1 MPTITPHC
9 SGRVIARSTAH
20 GEKAIADRGGNT
32 GMGTATGTRDGRT
45 SGRAPGSSPSS
56 RRQRRNAP
64 APGTGPGPVS
74 PVPVTAP
81 RVPARTTLRALSR
94 TSHVGPFQLRQLVLV
109 ELALALAAVGV
120 VLGGLWL
127 VPTIAVACVLVV
139 FAVLRRR
146 GHAVQDWLA
155 TVLSLRTRR
164 RAAGPASVDVD
175 PSLAPVAESVPTLRP
190 YTYVDRDRRTVG
202 MLGDGSFLTAVVR
215 IEASGSA
222 LRPAF
227 GARALPLDLL
237 GGALEVDD
245 IRLESVQLVQQV
257 RSAPAP
263 HLPPQS
269 VARLSYAPLQE
280 KTGAPALRLTWVAV
294 KLDPERCREAVEA
307 RGGGVEGAQRCLVR
321 VADHVASRITGAG
334 FRAVVLDQEELNST
348 IATSACASPV
358 QTASAARPDAAPA
371 RRTAETARVWRCDE
385 RWHTTY
391 AVGRWPELGRGAAPL
406 PKLVSLLTATPAYA
420 TTFSLTLRPGTRQGA
435 VTVNGHVRITGG
447 SDTELVGVRRLL
459 EQAARSAKVGLVRL
473 DREQLPGALATL
485 PLGGTQ

>member
-1 MPTITPHC
+1 
-9 SGRVIARSTAH
+9 
-20 GEKAIADRGGNT
+20 
-32 GMGTATGTRDGRT
+32 MGTATRERNGRT
-45 SGRAPGSSPSS
+45 SGQPPGSS
-56 RRQRRNAP
+56 RRQRRNS
-64 APGTGPGPVS
+64 PGTGTAPTPAAA
-74 PVPVTAP
+74 VTAP
-81 RVPARTTLRALSR
+81 RVPATTTLRALSR

-109 ELALALAAVGV
+109 EVALALAAVGA

-127 VPTIAVACVLVV
+127 VPTIAVACVLVL

-146 GHAVQDWLA
+146 GHAVQDWLS
-155 TVLSLRTRR
+155 TVLSLRARE
-164 RAAGPASVDVD
+164 RAAGPAAVDVD
-175 PSLAPVAESVPTLRP
+175 PSLVPIAEAVPALRP

-215 IEASGSA
+215 VEASGSA

-227 GARALPLDLL
+227 GARALPLSVL

-263 HLPPQS
+263 HLPQQS
-269 VARLSYAPLQE
+269 VARLSYVPLQE

-294 KLDPERCREAVEA
+294 KLDPELCREAVDA

-348 IATSACASPV
+348 IATSACASPT
-358 QTASAARPDAAPA
+358 QAAHAGRPDSAPT
-371 RRTAETARVWRCDE
+371 RRTAETARVWRCDD

-420 TTFSLTLRPGTRQGA
+420 TTFSLTLRRGTRLGA
-435 VTVNGHVRITGG
+435 MTVNGHVRITGG

-485 PLGGTQ
+485 PLGGTR